1 MRFEHGEHFIHEEHI
16 VLDLPEDSRARRSAT
31 GSSSSPGYA
40 PTTVN
45 LYDMYYVVE
54 DDRIV
59 DVWPIL
65 GRYGSATAG
74 VGPPAAA

>member
-1 MRFEHGEHFIHEEHI
+1 MRFDHGEHFIHEEHWCSTC
-16 VLDLPEDSRARRSAT
+16 PPARASRVGDRIEL
-31 GSSSSPGYA
+31 SPGYA

-45 LYDMYYVVE
+45 LYDMYYVVD
-54 DDRIV
+54 DDRVV

-65 GRYGSATAG
+65 GRYGSQSAG